1 VNEPKVRIV
10 VADDHTVVR
19 MGLVAMIHTE
29 PDLEVV
35 GEAEDGGQ
43 ALELYRKLRPDILLL
58 DLRMPVMDGVAV
70 TETVCRE
77 DPAAHVIVLTTYEG
91 DEEVYRALDAGARA
105 YLLKRNT
112 LGENML
118 AAIRA
123 VHAGQRYVPIAVA
136 KILAERIH
144 RSELTPRELEVLN
157 AVAGGMSNK
166 RIADLMSLS
175 EGTVKIHVSNI
186 LSKLEASDRTEAVT
200 VALRRGILRLE

>member
-1 VNEPKVRIV
+1 MNDAKVRIV

-19 MGLVAMIHTE
+19 MGLVAMIHSE

-35 GEAEDGGQ
+35 GEAEDGAQ

-58 DLRMPVMDGVAV
+58 DLRMPGLDGVEV
-70 TETVCRE
+70 TETVCGE
-77 DPAAHVIVLTTYEG
+77 DPGAHVIVLTTYEG
-91 DEEVYRALDAGARA
+91 DEEVYRALDAGARS

-112 LGENML
+112 LGEDML
-118 AAIRA
+118 SAIRA

-144 RSELTPRELEVLN
+144 RSDLTPRELEVLN
-157 AVAGGMSNK
+157 AIAGGMSNK
-166 RIADLMSLS
+166 RIADLLKLS

-186 LSKLEASDRTEAVT
+186 LSKLQASDRTEAVT